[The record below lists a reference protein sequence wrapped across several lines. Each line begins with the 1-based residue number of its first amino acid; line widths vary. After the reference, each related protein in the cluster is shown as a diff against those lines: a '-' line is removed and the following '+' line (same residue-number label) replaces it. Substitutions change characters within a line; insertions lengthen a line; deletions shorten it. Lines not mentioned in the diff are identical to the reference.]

1 MTIAQVNLWGKSIG
15 AVSWDERAGLSHFE
29 YEADFIQS
37 GIEVAPFTM
46 PLSKQIYSFPA
57 LPRETFHGLPG
68 LLADSLPDDFGHA
81 LINVWLANQG
91 RSPES
96 FDAVER
102 LCYTG
107 IRGMG
112 ALEYLPSQGPFT
124 GKSELVDVKALV
136 ELASKILNKRN
147 TLQGSFAPELREDS
161 LQDILRVGT
170 SAGGARAKAI
180 IAWNQKTNEVRSG
193 QVRAG
198 TGFSYWLLK
207 FDGVS
212 GNKDKELEDPA
223 GYGLIEHAYYHM
235 AKKAGID
242 MKESRL
248 LKENGRSHFMTRRFD
263 RTETGQKIHMQSL
276 CAIEHFDF
284 KKAGAHSYEQA
295 LHAIRKLDMPM
306 TAIEEQFR
314 RMAFNII
321 GRNQDDHVKN
331 IAFLMDKSG
340 NWSLAP
346 AFDMTY
352 SYNPQGDWTSRHQM
366 SLNGK
371 RDDFTIDDFKAC
383 AKNVSMKRGR
393 AEAIVREVQTG
404 VLQWKQFADKSGVP
418 TDVAD
423 GISKTLRTGILK

>member
-1 MTIAQVNLWGKSIG
+1 
-15 AVSWDERAGLSHFE
+15 
-29 YEADFIQS
+29 
-37 GIEVAPFTM
+37 
-46 PLSKQIYSFPA
+46 

-124 GKSELVDVKALV
+124 GKSELVDVKGLV

-193 QVRAG
+193 QVKAG

-235 AKKAGID
+235 AKKSGID

-263 RTETGQKIHMQSL
+263 RSETGQKIHMQSL

>member
-1 MTIAQVNLWGKSIG
+1 MTIAQVKLWGKSIG
-15 AVSWDERAGLSHFE
+15 AVSWDESTGVAHFE

-37 GIEVAPFTM
+37 GIEVAPLTM

-57 LPRETFHGLPG
+57 VPRATFHGLPG
-68 LLADSLPDDFGHA
+68 LLADSLPDDFGNA
-81 LINVWLANQG
+81 LINVWLANEG

-96 FDAVER
+96 FNPVER

-107 IRGMG
+107 VRGMG

-124 GKSELVDVKALV
+124 GKSELVDVKAMV
-136 ELASKILNKRN
+136 ELASKILTKRN
-147 TLQGSFAPELREDS
+147 TLQGSFTHELREDS

-180 IAWNQKTNEVRSG
+180 IAWNQTTDEVRTG
-193 QVRAG
+193 QVKAG
-198 TGFSYWLLK
+198 KGFSYWLLK

-235 AKKAGID
+235 AKKAEID
-242 MKESRL
+242 MEESRL

-276 CAIEHFDF
+276 CAIKHFDF

-295 LHAIRKLDMPM
+295 LRTIRELGMSM
-306 TAIEEQFR
+306 ATIEQQFR

-340 NWSLAP
+340 NWSLSP

-371 RDDFTIDDFKAC
+371 RDDFTIEDFKAC
-383 AKNVSMKRGR
+383 AKNASMKRGR
-393 AEAIVREVQTG
+393 AEAIVHQVQAAI
-404 VLQWKQFADKSGVP
+404 LQWKQFADKSGVSF
-418 TDVAD
+418 DVAD
-423 GISKTLRTGILK
+423 GISKTHRTGILK